1 MAARATA
8 VAFQDFSEETALD
21 ELFAD
26 WVARGQEAI
35 QDLID
40 RDPATYLL
48 IMAAIFNGT
57 EPRERH

>member
-1 MAARATA
+1 VSRTEAQ
-8 VAFQDFSEETALD
+8 VSGEDALD

-26 WVARGQEAI
+26 WSARGNEAI

-40 RDPATYLL
+40 RDPASYLL